1 MNSNKLMKTLNVHD
15 ILLGLICVL
24 SLVLLWKTVNKPESF
39 NTNDSNTIDSQRA
52 LDYRVDTNN
61 LYPMVVWQV
70 PMNQFVLL
78 KFSASKFNFI

>member
-1 MNSNKLMKTLNVHD
+1 MKTLNVHD

-52 LDYRVDTNN
+52 LDYMVDTK
-61 LYPMVVWQV
+61 
-70 PMNQFVLL
+70 QFV
-78 KFSASKFNFI
+78 SHGGMASPYEPVCASKIQCK